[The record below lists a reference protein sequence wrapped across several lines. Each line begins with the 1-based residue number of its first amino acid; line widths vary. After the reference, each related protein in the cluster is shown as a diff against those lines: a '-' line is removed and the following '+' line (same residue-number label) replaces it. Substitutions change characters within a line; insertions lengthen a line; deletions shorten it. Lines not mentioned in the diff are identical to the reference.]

1 MTSYGGQAEASLPHW
16 GCDVRNCRHLLGF
29 WEGQRSDVL
38 RGPAHGRSSAVTS
51 YGDLNEASPCLGGG
65 CDLRNCRHVLSSWES
80 PRIDVLRGAG
90 CGLAVPEWAAICEIV
105 ANS

>member
-51 YGDLNEASPCLGGG
+51 YGDLDEASPCLGG
-65 CDLRNCRHVLSSWES
+65 LRSAKLS
-80 PRIDVLRGAG
+80 PRSELLGEPAH
-90 CGLAVPEWAAICEIV
+90 
-105 ANS
+105 